1 LFCRQNFYNLKH
13 TNMSNIK
20 AQNIL
25 DVLIHEKGLR
35 IHSVYFN
42 TDLDM
47 MLVILNNKKVIQRN
61 ISDFKLLK
69 NATLQQLE
77 NYENEGVGIY
87 WKDLDEDLSLRGFL
101 VNELI
106 AA

>member
-1 LFCRQNFYNLKH
+1 MTISKDPFH
-13 TNMSNIK
+13 
-20 AQNIL
+20 
-25 DVLIHEKGLR
+25 VLIHEKGLR
-35 IHSVYFN
+35 IQSIYFN

-47 MLVILNNKKVIQRN
+47 MLVILNNKRVIQRN

-69 NATLQQLE
+69 NATSEQLE

-87 WKDLDEDLSLRGFL
+87 WEDLDEDLSLRGFL

>member
-1 LFCRQNFYNLKH
+1 
-13 TNMSNIK
+13 
-20 AQNIL
+20 
-25 DVLIHEKGLR
+25 
-35 IHSVYFN
+35 
-42 TDLDM
+42 M
-47 MLVILNNKKVIQRN
+47 MLVILNNKRVIQRN

-69 NATLQQLE
+69 NTTLQQLE

-87 WKDLDEDLSLRGFL
+87 WEDLDEDLSLRGFL

>member
-1 LFCRQNFYNLKH
+1 MGETN
-13 TNMSNIK
+13 TNMPDINIK
-20 AQNIL
+20 SKDPLNIL
-25 DVLIHEKGLR
+25 IYEKGLR

-47 MLVILNNKKVIQRN
+47 MLVILNNKKVIQHN

-69 NATLQQLE
+69 NATPQQLE
-77 NYENEGVGIY
+77 NYQNEGVGIH
-87 WKDLDEDLSLRGFL
+87 WEDLDEDLSLRGFL

>member
-1 LFCRQNFYNLKH
+1 
-13 TNMSNIK
+13 MSNIK
-20 AQNIL
+20 AQNVL

-47 MLVILNNKKVIQRN
+47 MLVILNNKRVIQRN

-69 NATLQQLE
+69 NATSKQLE
-77 NYENEGVGIY
+77 NYENEGMGIY

-106 AA
+106 TI